1 MLILMMMLGV
11 RLVIGS
17 EISWQGMELGLD
29 GFGIMTRFLGWIRS
43 ISMKIRVK
51 ISITKTYLIIFTFR
65 CVRCQKFMILEQ

>member
-29 GFGIMTRFLGWIRS
+29 GFGIMTDHIHFQMCEMS
-43 ISMKIRVK
+43 EVYDS
-51 ISITKTYLIIFTFR
+51 
-65 CVRCQKFMILEQ
+65 

>member
-11 RLVIGS
+11 GLVIGS

-51 ISITKTYLIIFTFR
+51 NFLGQDLPDHIHFQMCEMSEVYDS
-65 CVRCQKFMILEQ
+65 

>member
-11 RLVIGS
+11 RFVIGS

-43 ISMKIRVK
+43 ISMNQGK
-51 ISITKTYLIIFTFR
+51 
-65 CVRCQKFMILEQ
+65 KFLGQDLPDHIHFQMCEMSEVYDS